1 MLHNFHTTHKTP
13 PNYQT
18 IQPPNKE
25 TTMAGYYFEEF
36 SVGQKIITVGRTL
49 AESDIFTFAGLSGD
63 YNQIHTDAEFSKGT
77 PFGQRIAHGLLGLS
91 IASGLAMRTGILE
104 GTVLAFREIV
114 DWKFVKPFFFGD
126 TIHAE
131 LTVTETKAL
140 PRIGGG
146 SVTIA
151 IEVKNQSNEVCQ
163 RGSWNVLVMSKPS

>member
-1 MLHNFHTTHKTP
+1 
-13 PNYQT
+13 
-18 IQPPNKE
+18 
-25 TTMAGYYFEEF
+25 MAGYYFEEF

-114 DWKFVKPFFFGD
+114 DWKFVKPFFIGD

-131 LTVTETKAL
+131 LKVTETKAL

-151 IEVKNQSNEVCQ
+151 LEVKNQNNEVCQ
-163 RGSWNVLVMSKPS
+163 RGSWIALVMSKPK